1 MDKLKYIKIKQED
14 GTYSEEV
21 PVGVDASNVD
31 MSDGRTLPETL
42 GLIDVDANGTV
53 KQQLDELNKNKVDKD
68 NYNSKVSEL
77 ESKNIQQD
85 NIINQK
91 VNQSEYNTKISDLE
105 IINNRQ
111 DSQISQM
118 IQNPG
123 TATEGNS
130 ELLDIRNGANGTVYN
145 TAGDAVRAIS
155 SGEAIL
161 DKAIKRNNISDID
174 FDSMSFNGLS
184 IFSLENLKIYR
195 NQMFIGYDINNFNII
210 VRGECKNSIIL
221 DFQIQNIG
229 DRGINKISIP
239 YLNNPN
245 NQILVAYTPNQ
256 QATNISSSI
265 TGYPHWVTKKESSL
279 EINLTSLLNYGY
291 NFLALGFH
299 KDEFYINVIDRDCVN
314 YDLPLLNFIKNKNIQ
329 NSSITNEKIENK
341 TIKSEKMEEPLS
353 QFPFDNNSDL
363 KKNNMKCFDKEAFL
377 YLKLYNC
384 DKDCDYY
391 VYNLWSRHV
400 LNFTRCITIRSKNR
414 KTLEEETIV
423 NYQVPNENE
432 DLPNYIEF
440 ISLKDNEN
448 NIIAEILIDW
458 SKVFKQEYGFSID
471 HFKISNFCCSYGD
484 KSMSQNDFD
493 DYIQNSFVFTGNI
506 ISKNSYE
513 GKRYSTGYNTSTR
526 LPNWIDNDNFYQY
539 TILLPKGASIKIGR
553 KIEEETYPNE
563 QGYLREEDG
572 TVINNFLLNKKRE
585 IGESIASFGIV
596 EENGIVVSNPYN
608 RNVLFSFTIPASYLN
623 TQYFYANINKGYLPS
638 WLNVSQIIEKAKEEI
653 ESFRSNYD
661 IILPYKF
668 YHLKGV
674 EINIYYQ
681 NIVRYF
687 NPENCQRINT
697 NLNRY
702 STFARLSDESGYG
715 YFEFYFNTTFGGEY
729 DIANRITNVIQVES
743 SAGSGLTKKCL
754 FIGDSLTDADKYTQE
769 LLNLFSGD
777 SMSIELIGTRGSGS
791 NKNEGVSGWRAYT
804 YTRCPSNVEDWATW
818 GGTPSSVIAN
828 NFWNSSTSSF
838 DFSYYMN
845 NNGYES
851 VDYVFI
857 CLGTNDIARNNHQTD
872 EEIITYF
879 NEMINS
885 IKNFDSNIKIG
896 IWLPPTR
903 GLADNNNRVSI
914 DVSLRMNKLLI
925 DTYDKRE
932 EENLFL
938 IPIYLNIDPYHDY
951 NFTSQNISARNPNY
965 TINICTDAVHPAI
978 IGYQKIA
985 DVFYGYIKYFGSLDE

>member
-1 MDKLKYIKIKQED
+1 
-14 GTYSEEV
+14 
-21 PVGVDASNVD
+21 
-31 MSDGRTLPETL
+31 
-42 GLIDVDANGTV
+42 
-53 KQQLDELNKNKVDKD
+53 
-68 NYNSKVSEL
+68 
-77 ESKNIQQD
+77 
-85 NIINQK
+85 
-91 VNQSEYNTKISDLE
+91 
-105 IINNRQ
+105 
-111 DSQISQM
+111 M
-118 IQNPG
+118 IANPG

-130 ELLDIRNGANGTVYN
+130 ELIDIRNSANGNIYN

-161 DKAIKRNNISDID
+161 DKAIKRNNIIDID

-184 IFSLENLKIYR
+184 IFSLEELKIYK
-195 NQMFIGYDINNFNII
+195 NQMFIGYDSNFTPII
-210 VRGECKNSIIL
+210 RGECENSIIL
-221 DFQIQNIG
+221 DFKIQNINNI
-229 DRGINKISIP
+229 GINKILVP

-245 NQILVAYTPNQ
+245 NQFLVAYTPNQ
-256 QATNISSSI
+256 KAVNIGSSLA
-265 TGYPHWVTKKESSL
+265 GYPYWITKKEFFV
-279 EINLTSLLNYGY
+279 EINLIQLLNLGY
-291 NFLALGFH
+291 NFLTLGFH
-299 KDEFYINVIDRDCVN
+299 KDDFFINTIERDCTN
-314 YDLPLLNFIKNKNIQ
+314 YDLSLLNFIKNKNIQ
-329 NSSITNEKIENK
+329 NSAITNEKIKDK
-341 TIKSEKMEEPLS
+341 TIKLEKMEELLS

-363 KKNNMKCFDKEAFL
+363 KKNNLKCFNKEAFL

-384 DKDCDYY
+384 DEDCDYY

-400 LNFTRCITIRSKNR
+400 TQFTRNVTIKSKNR
-414 KTLEEETIV
+414 KTLEEKTIMFYNV
-423 NYQVPNENE
+423 SNGNEN
-432 DLPNYIEF
+432 LPNYIEF
-440 ISLKDNEN
+440 ISFKNNEN
-448 NIIAEILIDW
+448 KIIAELLIDW
-458 SKVFKQEYGFSID
+458 SQVLKQEYDFSIE
-471 HFKISNFCCSYGD
+471 HFKISNFCCVYGD
-484 KSMSQNDFD
+484 KIEKMKQSDFD
-493 DYIQNSFVFTGNI
+493 DYIQNSFMFTGNI
-506 ISKNSYE
+506 ISKNSCE
-513 GKRYSTGYNTSTR
+513 GKRYSTGYDTSTK
-526 LPNWIDNDNFYQY
+526 LPKWINNDNFYQY
-539 TILLPKGASIKIGR
+539 TILLPKNASIKIGR
-553 KIEEETYPNE
+553 KIEEETSPNE
-563 QGYLREEDG
+563 QGYLRNEDG

-585 IGESIASFGIV
+585 IGESITSFIIA
-596 EENGIVVSNPYN
+596 EKNGLVINNPYN
-608 RNVLFSFTIPASYLN
+608 QNILFSFTIPSSYLD
-623 TQYFYANINKGYLPS
+623 TEYFYANIKNGYFPS
-638 WLNVSQIIEKAKEEI
+638 WLDTNQIIEKTKEEI
-653 ESFRSNYD
+653 EPFRNYYD
-661 IILPYKF
+661 IILPYNF

-681 NIVRYF
+681 NIARYF
-687 NPENCQRINT
+687 NPECCQRINT

-702 STFARLSDESGYG
+702 STFARLTDESGYG
-715 YFEFYFNTTFGGEY
+715 YFEFYLNTTFGGEY
-729 DIANRITNVIQVES
+729 DIANRITNIIQVES

-769 LLNLFSGD
+769 LLNLFSED

-857 CLGTNDIARNNHQTD
+857 CLGTNDIARGNHQTD

-965 TINICTDAVHPAI
+965 TINICTDTVHPAI